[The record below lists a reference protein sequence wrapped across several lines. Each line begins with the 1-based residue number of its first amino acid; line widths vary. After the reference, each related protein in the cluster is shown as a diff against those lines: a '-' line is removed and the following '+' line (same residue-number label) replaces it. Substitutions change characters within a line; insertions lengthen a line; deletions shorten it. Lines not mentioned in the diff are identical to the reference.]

1 MRTVII
7 VGTTVLVGVVQYCKP
22 QPKVKPVVITET
34 VIEQVEVVKL
44 VEVPKIV
51 EVVKIVEKPILVK
64 PLIKYV
70 GPSYNFDSELLNG
83 IKFFEGYRAN
93 PYICSGG
100 KKTIGYGCTDKSIVA
115 LGAISEHKASNILQQ
130 KINEVRDNVRQAVKV
145 DLTEYQLNAL
155 TSFAFNCGMTNLK
168 TLINGD
174 DRLNS
179 GNYESIAEIMPMY
192 RKAGGEVREGL
203 VKRRSWEL
211 SLWNGQPTI

>member
-7 VGTTVLVGVVQYCKP
+7 VGTTALVGVVQYCKP
-22 QPKVKPVVITET
+22 EPKPVVITET
-34 VIEQVEVVKL
+34 IVETVEVVKL

-51 EVVKIVEKPILVK
+51 EVTRIIEKPILVK
-64 PLIKYV
+64 PLIQYV
-70 GPSYNFDSELLNG
+70 GPSYNFNSELLNG
-83 IKFFEGYRAN
+83 VKFFEGYRAN
-93 PYICSGG
+93 TYKCCAGV
-100 KKTIGYGCTDKSIVA
+100 KTIGYGCTDKNIVA

-168 TLINGD
+168 TLINGE

-179 GNYESIAEIMPMY
+179 GNYDSIAEVMPQY
-192 RKAGGEVREGL
+192 NKAGGKTREGL

>member
-1 MRTVII
+1 MTRII
-7 VGTTVLVGVVQYCKP
+7 
-22 QPKVKPVVITET
+22 
-34 VIEQVEVVKL
+34 
-44 VEVPKIV
+44 
-51 EVVKIVEKPILVK
+51 EKPILVK
-64 PLIKYV
+64 PLIQYV

-83 IKFFEGYRAN
+83 VKFFEGYRAN
-93 PYICSGG
+93 TYKCWAGV
-100 KKTIGYGCTDKSIVA
+100 KTIGYGCTDKSIVA

-168 TLINGD
+168 TLINGE

-179 GNYESIAEIMPMY
+179 GNYDSIAEVMPQY
-192 RKAGGEVREGL
+192 NKAGGKTREGL

>member
-7 VGTTVLVGVVQYCKP
+7 VGTTALVGVVQYCKP
-22 QPKVKPVVITET
+22 TKPVVITKT
-34 VIEQVEVVKL
+34 VVEQVEVVKL

-51 EVVKIVEKPILVK
+51 EVTRVIEKPILVK
-64 PLIKYV
+64 PLIQYV
-70 GPSYNFDSELLNG
+70 GPSYNFNSELLNG
-83 IKFFEGYRAN
+83 VKFFEGYRAN
-93 PYICSGG
+93 TYKCCAGV
-100 KKTIGYGCTDKSIVA
+100 KTIGYGCTDKNIVA

-168 TLINGD
+168 TLINGE

-179 GNYESIAEIMPMY
+179 GNYDSVAEVMPQY
-192 RKAGGEVREGL
+192 NKAGGKTREGL

>member
-7 VGTTVLVGVVQYCKP
+7 VGTTALVGVVQYCKP
-22 QPKVKPVVITET
+22 EPKPVVITET
-34 VIEQVEVVKL
+34 IVETVEVVKL

-51 EVVKIVEKPILVK
+51 EVTRIIEKPILVK
-64 PLIKYV
+64 PLIQYV

-83 IKFFEGYRAN
+83 VKFFEGYRAN
-93 PYICSGG
+93 TYKCCAGV
-100 KKTIGYGCTDKSIVA
+100 KTIGYGCTDKNIVA

-168 TLINGD
+168 TLINGE

-179 GNYESIAEIMPMY
+179 GNYDSIAEVMPQY
-192 RKAGGEVREGL
+192 NKAGGKTREGL

>member
-7 VGTTVLVGVVQYCKP
+7 VGTTALVGVVQYCKP
-22 QPKVKPVVITET
+22 EPKPVVITET
-34 VIEQVEVVKL
+34 IVETVEVVKL

-51 EVVKIVEKPILVK
+51 EVTRIIEKPILVK
-64 PLIKYV
+64 PLIQYV
-70 GPSYNFDSELLNG
+70 GPSYNFNSALLNG
-83 IKFFEGYRAN
+83 VKFFEGYRAN
-93 PYICSGG
+93 TYKCCAGV
-100 KKTIGYGCTDKSIVA
+100 KTIGYGCTDKNIVA

-168 TLINGD
+168 TLINGE

-179 GNYESIAEIMPMY
+179 GNYDSIAEVMPQY
-192 RKAGGEVREGL
+192 NKAGGKTSDGL

>member
-7 VGTTVLVGVVQYCKP
+7 VGTTALVGVVQYCKP
-22 QPKVKPVVITET
+22 EPKPVVITET
-34 VIEQVEVVKL
+34 IVETVEVVKL

-51 EVVKIVEKPILVK
+51 EVTRVIEKPILVK
-64 PLIKYV
+64 PLIQYV
-70 GPSYNFDSELLNG
+70 GPSYNFNSELLNG
-83 IKFFEGYRAN
+83 VKFFEGYRAN
-93 PYICSGG
+93 TYKCCAGV
-100 KKTIGYGCTDKSIVA
+100 KTIGYGCTDKNIVA

-168 TLINGD
+168 TLINGE

-179 GNYESIAEIMPMY
+179 GNYDSIAEVMPQY
-192 RKAGGEVREGL
+192 NKAGGKTREGL
-203 VKRRSWEL
+203 VKRRSWEV
-211 SLWNGQPTI
+211 SLWLGSPTI

>member
-7 VGTTVLVGVVQYCKP
+7 VGTTALVGVVQYCKP
-22 QPKVKPVVITET
+22 EPKPVVITET
-34 VIEQVEVVKL
+34 IVETVEVVKL

-51 EVVKIVEKPILVK
+51 EVTRIIEKPILVK
-64 PLIKYV
+64 PLIQYV
-70 GPSYNFDSELLNG
+70 GPSYNFDSELING
-83 IKFFEGYRAN
+83 VKFFEGYRAN
-93 PYICSGG
+93 TYKCCAGV
-100 KKTIGYGCTDKSIVA
+100 KTIGYGCTDKNIVA

-168 TLINGD
+168 TLINGE

-179 GNYESIAEIMPMY
+179 GNYDSIAEVMPQY
-192 RKAGGEVREGL
+192 NKAGGKTREGL

>member
-7 VGTTVLVGVVQYCKP
+7 VGTTALVGVVQYCKP
-22 QPKVKPVVITET
+22 TKPVVITKT
-34 VIEQVEVVKL
+34 VVEQVEVVKL
-44 VEVPKIV
+44 VEVPKII
-51 EVVKIVEKPILVK
+51 EVTKIIEKPILVK
-64 PLIKYV
+64 PLIQYV
-70 GPSYNFDSELLNG
+70 GPTYNFNSELLNG
-83 IKFFEGYRAN
+83 VKFFEGYRAN
-93 PYICSGG
+93 AYKCCAGV
-100 KKTIGYGCTDKSIVA
+100 KTIGYGCTDKNIVA

-155 TSFAFNCGMTNLK
+155 TSFAYNCGMTNLK
-168 TLINGD
+168 TLINGE

-179 GNYESIAEIMPMY
+179 GNYDSIAEVMPQY
-192 RKAGGEVREGL
+192 NKAGGKTREGL

>member
-7 VGTTVLVGVVQYCKP
+7 VGTTALVGVVQYCKP
-22 QPKVKPVVITET
+22 TKPVVITKTIVEK
-34 VIEQVEVVKL
+34 VEVVKL

-51 EVVKIVEKPILVK
+51 EVTRVIEKPILVK
-64 PLIKYV
+64 PLIQYV
-70 GPSYNFDSELLNG
+70 GPSYNFNSELLNG
-83 IKFFEGYRAN
+83 VKFFEGYRAN
-93 PYICSGG
+93 TYKCCAGV
-100 KKTIGYGCTDKSIVA
+100 KTIGYGCTDKNIVA

-168 TLINGD
+168 TLINGE

-179 GNYESIAEIMPMY
+179 GNYDSVAEVMPQY
-192 RKAGGEVREGL
+192 NKAGGKTREGL

>member
-7 VGTTVLVGVVQYCKP
+7 VGTTALVGVVQYCKP
-22 QPKVKPVVITET
+22 TKPVVITKT
-34 VIEQVEVVKL
+34 VVEQVEVVKL
-44 VEVPKIV
+44 VEVPKII
-51 EVVKIVEKPILVK
+51 EVTKIIEKPILVK
-64 PLIKYV
+64 PLIQYV
-70 GPSYNFDSELLNG
+70 GPTYNFNSELLNG
-83 IKFFEGYRAN
+83 VKFFEGYRAN
-93 PYICSGG
+93 AYKCCAGV
-100 KKTIGYGCTDKSIVA
+100 KTIGYGCTDKNIVA

-155 TSFAFNCGMTNLK
+155 TSFAYNCGMTNLK

-174 DRLNS
+174 NRLNS
-179 GNYESIAEIMPMY
+179 GNYDSIAEVMPQY
-192 RKAGGEVREGL
+192 NKAGGKTREGL